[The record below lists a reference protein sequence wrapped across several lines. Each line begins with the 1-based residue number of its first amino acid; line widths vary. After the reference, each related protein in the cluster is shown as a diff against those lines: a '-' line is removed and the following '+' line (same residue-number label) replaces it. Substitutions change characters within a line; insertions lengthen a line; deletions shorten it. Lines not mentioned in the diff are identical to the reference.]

1 MSTNLWSCQLIQRV
15 QQLRHRCLRSEEVV
29 TLQHRLHPSA
39 VTLAANRW
47 GAPGSSLHAEQDVQ
61 DSLQLKQTGLP
72 IAGLLNGELS

>member
-1 MSTNLWSCQLIQRV
+1 
-15 QQLRHRCLRSEEVV
+15 
-29 TLQHRLHPSA
+29 